1 MPGRGKETG
10 ARAQPV
16 RSGCGELSNG
26 GSGERGLALF
36 AQRFGGNGP
45 AQTPAFFPGFQDGGR
60 RNQNR
65 GCPVREGHR
74 LSVNEEAIGQPQ
86 QYAKPIQTQHSM

>member
-1 MPGRGKETG
+1 M
-10 ARAQPV
+10 
-16 RSGCGELSNG
+16 SFSNG
-26 GSGERGLALF
+26 GSGERGLALL

-45 AQTPAFFPGFQDGGR
+45 AQTLAFFLGFQGGG

-65 GCPVREGHR
+65 GCHVRQGHR

-86 QYAKPIQTQHSM
+86 QYAKPVQTQHSV

>member
-1 MPGRGKETG
+1 MSFQMAVPASAAWRYSRNDSAATDRLK
-10 ARAQPV
+10 PW
-16 RSGCGELSNG
+16 RSFQ
-26 GSGERGLALF
+26 AL
-36 AQRFGGNGP
+36 
-45 AQTPAFFPGFQDGGR
+45 QDGGP

-86 QYAKPIQTQHSM
+86 QYAKPIRTQHSM